1 MQCQSFW
8 ACWITTPSLGCMY
21 AWYHTQSNQT
31 TLLFSHI
38 VSYSPF
44 NTSPPRVRFHAFNAI
59 FVSLLTCWYFSMLV
73 HRHKEGTRI
82 SMFGSKETA
91 NASPRRRLDNYK
103 YSNGKY
109 LKTTLI
115 SIFAS
120 PKKFN
125 QILLKIKK
133 VETIFL
139 CYYNSNSK
147 KILLQ

>member
-1 MQCQSFW
+1 
-8 ACWITTPSLGCMY
+8 
-21 AWYHTQSNQT
+21 
-31 TLLFSHI
+31 
-38 VSYSPF
+38 
-44 NTSPPRVRFHAFNAI
+44 
-59 FVSLLTCWYFSMLV
+59 MLV

-120 PKKFN
+120 PKKIN